1 MQNKH
6 GEMQKME
13 GKRQAEWRRNHV
25 LELTSK
31 GNNPIKDI
39 NILQISISTISRD
52 LSYIR
57 EKANT
62 RVRKYIDERL
72 PRV

>member
-31 GNNPIKDI
+31 GNTQSK
-39 NILQISISTISRD
+39 ISTYCKSAYQQLAGIYPT
-52 LSYIR
+52 L
-57 EKANT
+57 EKSKDT
-62 RVRKYIDERL
+62 C
-72 PRV
+72 